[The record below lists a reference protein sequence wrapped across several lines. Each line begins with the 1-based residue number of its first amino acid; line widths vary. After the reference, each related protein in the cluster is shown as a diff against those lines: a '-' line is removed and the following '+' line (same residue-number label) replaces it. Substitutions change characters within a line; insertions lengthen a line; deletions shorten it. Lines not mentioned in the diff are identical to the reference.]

1 MVCRIR
7 CTVRFSNPGQGSCNV
22 QWDIVLMCNER
33 LTTYEAVKLA
43 TPGWALDSLSIP
55 KWIIAVAVSTRCL
68 ESTRQSLSGFPFQR
82 HPADDLICAR
92 SYRGP
97 GFFQMIDWRCRCVM
111 KIDCRIGLHRCFISR
126 I

>member
-7 CTVRFSNPGQGSCNV
+7 CTVRVSNPGQGSCNV

-33 LTTYEAVKLA
+33 PTTYEAVKLA

-68 ESTRQSLSGFPFQR
+68 ESSRQPLSGFPFQR
-82 HPADDLICAR
+82 HPADHLICAGG
-92 SYRGP
+92 YLGP
-97 GFFQMIDWRCRCVM
+97 VLFPIIDSPSRCAM
-111 KIDCRIGLHRCFISR
+111 KVY
-126 I
+126 